1 MTTQVFDYKTVSV
14 RVIEI
19 LNEAFPNSAIQTAE
33 GFEGRVHVKI
43 ISGALDDK
51 SERVKQELV
60 WEVLRARLDAEEQ
73 QAVSFILPYGI
84 DELP

>member
-1 MTTQVFDYKTVSV
+1 MATKLFDYEAVSE
-14 RVIEI
+14 RVTEA
-19 LNEAFPNSAIQTAE
+19 LSEAFPNSAIYTEE

-43 ISGALDDK
+43 VSAALNGK

-60 WEVLRARLDAEEQ
+60 WEVLRARLEEDEQ
-73 QAVSFILPYGI
+73 QAVSFILPYGM